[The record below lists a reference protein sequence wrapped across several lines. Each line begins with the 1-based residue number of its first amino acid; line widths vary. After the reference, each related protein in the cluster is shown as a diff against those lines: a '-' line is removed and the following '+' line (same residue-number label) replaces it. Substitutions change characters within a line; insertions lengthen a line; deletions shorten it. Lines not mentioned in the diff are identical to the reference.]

1 MNIRYFLTT
10 VIAAFAMQASAD
22 NYLEPEVLT
31 VEVPELKPELVEV
44 NTLPAN
50 SMSLDLATTSMSTT
64 TTADSWKPDFDFFK
78 SKTNPGV
85 KPYKFI
91 DDMTFVGIPL
101 FVGHVPC
108 QQRERQEEHP
118 VADQLQD
125 RY

>member
-22 NYLEPEVLT
+22 NYLDPEVLT

-64 TTADSWKPDFDFFK
+64 TTAGSWKPDFDFFK
-78 SKTNPGV
+78 SKT
-85 KPYKFI
+85 
-91 DDMTFVGIPL
+91 TL
-101 FVGHVPC
+101 
-108 QQRERQEEHP
+108 
-118 VADQLQD
+118 A
-125 RY
+125 